1 MWIYTQYGF
10 FSVVQLFDN
19 QVQVRSR
26 RKEHLVEL
34 QKCFPYIQGY
44 PIDSR
49 SGTDYEHRIIMQKSE
64 WVVLAAALADD
75 VDYENFKARVN
86 SMEEIDG
93 WHDPLNTE
101 WTLGVYPKCL
111 GDVYISTATT
121 LAEGNEHGEEAPE
134 EAMDLPRR

>member
-10 FSVVQLFDN
+10 FSVVQLLDN

-26 RKEHLVEL
+26 RKEHLIEL
-34 QKCFPYIQGY
+34 QKCFPCIQGY
-44 PIDSR
+44 SIDSR

-64 WVVLAAALADD
+64 WVVLAAALAND

-86 SMEEIDG
+86 NINRMNG
-93 WHDPLNTE
+93 WHEELNE
-101 WTLGVYPKCL
+101 NWTLDVYPRCL

-121 LAEGNEHGEEAPE
+121 LAEGNDDEEWKQE
-134 EAMDLPRR
+134 DRR